1 MQAGSKERA
10 PLFLVLNQNWNP
22 LLPLGTSNNHKKKRL
37 EMRKLWPPKVNG
49 SRTQKNKPLNTTKAG
64 SQTSKEFFVYCS
76 VAIREQTYDL

>member
-1 MQAGSKERA
+1 
-10 PLFLVLNQNWNP
+10 
-22 LLPLGTSNNHKKKRL
+22 
-37 EMRKLWPPKVNG
+37 MRKLWPPKVNG